1 MDSRSYKVVQKKE
14 SYIVSISRLK
24 EKLTVECVEINN
36 NTSKKYISV
45 YSIDHDWPFKN
56 IFKTVLE
63 AKNELINAIEK
74 NLINIIKKMNIL
86 ELIFII
92 QSNPLIQILNIELK
106 LKKNTQIKEEND
118 SKKKIEAI
126 LSDAKKK
133 DFIEIRF
140 IKKLYEIDKKD
151 LFLKDYILILNRC
164 EESRQNGFKEAK
176 HNPLAVLGKNAS
188 FISKIILDEI
198 YSIEKQEL
206 LFNMIKGIN
215 EFKCNAREEKQ
226 FLNKITHVFYHSRRL
241 LNAVIAPKI
250 IDIFIDNREDIKEKS
265 YVILNYKRIYEVKP
279 NDNSSETLKILGERC
294 NFIIG
299 TKSYTCEFFK
309 KNKGVFFGSLIEIR
323 ESNNILQRYYF
334 KGHNRYPVLNSNN
347 SMDSNNYSPN
357 LINSI
362 EGKDSIEK
370 TLSGIDLREI
380 FVYKVLEKIGYGP
393 KSHIIV
399 NPYINFGLYI
409 MTEDLNSNDNIFKEL
424 STIKNELGEYFEPFF
439 SEESNENVKILIK
452 EGLIQLNII
461 ACIFKLIDLK
471 EDNLGFLGTSEIWK
485 ILMAD
490 EKNDKNLNLYPY
502 IIDFLNDEK
511 LIEFGKNEKKDII
524 LYLIEGKMF
533 KHHRVENEFRD
544 LISISTKSYKD
555 IFEAIDKKDIKKII
569 KLRSYYTKIMKLLRQ
584 LKDKLFKQTKDA
596 WNKWEKIF
604 IPNYDKIFK
613 EIHNY
618 LIDITKNLLQRENEN
633 DESLYKKS
641 NDDLND
647 YINYIEE
654 NISEIEKLFSQVS
667 KDTKIKEINEI
678 KLGIDTRSNFEVEI
692 EKRCKI
698 FFELIKQWKEYCWY
712 VLMVYDFFEK
722 LMIK

>member
-86 ELIFII
+86 ELVFII
-92 QSNPLIQILNIELK
+92 QSNPLIQIFNIELK
-106 LKKNTQIKEEND
+106 LNNNTKIKEEND

-198 YSIEKQEL
+198 YSIENQEL
-206 LFNMIKGIN
+206 LFNMIKAIN
-215 EFKCNAREEKQ
+215 EFNCNTQEEKQ
-226 FLNKITHVFYHSRRL
+226 FLNKITQVFYHSRRL

-265 YVILNYKRIYEVKP
+265 YVILNYKRIYEEKQ
-279 NDNSSETLKILGERC
+279 NDNSSEEPKIIGERC

-334 KGHNRYPVLNSNN
+334 KGHNRYPALNTIN
-347 SMDSNNYSPN
+347 SMDSYKNSSI

-362 EGKDSIEK
+362 ESKDSIAK

-380 FVYKVLEKIGYGP
+380 FVYKALEKIGYGP

-409 MTEDLNSNDNIFKEL
+409 MTEDLNSKDNIFKEL
-424 STIKNELGEYFEPFF
+424 SIIKNDLGEYFKPFF
-439 SEESNENVKILIK
+439 TKESKEKIKILIK
-452 EGLIQLNII
+452 EGLNQLNII

-471 EDNLGFLGTSEIWK
+471 EDNVGFLGTSEIWK
-485 ILMAD
+485 ILMND
-490 EKNDKNLNLYPY
+490 EKKDKNVNLYPY
-502 IIDFLNDEK
+502 IIDFLNDRIIDEK

-524 LYLIEGKMF
+524 IYLIEGKMF
-533 KHHRVENEFRD
+533 KHLTVENEFRD
-544 LISISTKSYKD
+544 LISITTTSYKD
-555 IFEAIDKKDIKKII
+555 VFEAIDNNDIKKII
-569 KLRSYYTKIMKLLRQ
+569 KLKSYYTKIMKLLKR
-584 LKDKLFKQTKDA
+584 LKDKLFRQTKDA
-596 WNKWEKIF
+596 WNKLEKIF

-618 LIDITKNLLQRENEN
+618 LIDITKNILQREKEN
-633 DESLYKKS
+633 DATLYKNP

-647 YINYIEE
+647 YINYVKK
-654 NISEIEKLFSQVS
+654 NISEINKLFSQVS
-667 KDTKIKEINEI
+667 KDTKLK
-678 KLGIDTRSNFEVEI
+678 GSNFEEEI

-698 FFELIKQWKEYCWY
+698 FFELIKH
-712 VLMVYDFFEK
+712 
-722 LMIK
+722 